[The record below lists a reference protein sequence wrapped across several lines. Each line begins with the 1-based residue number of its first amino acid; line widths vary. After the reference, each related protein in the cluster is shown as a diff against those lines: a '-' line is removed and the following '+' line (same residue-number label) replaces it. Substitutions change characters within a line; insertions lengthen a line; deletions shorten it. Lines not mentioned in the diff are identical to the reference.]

1 MSERERETE
10 AEAEEERKKL
20 RRTYYNSLWRV
31 MKGNNEGGRQRERT
45 EEKYYKGEES
55 RFEDLF
61 EETKVINRVG
71 HNCTNLKQ

>member
-1 MSERERETE
+1 
-10 AEAEEERKKL
+10 
-20 RRTYYNSLWRV
+20 
-31 MKGNNEGGRQRERT
+31 MKGNNEGGRERETT

-61 EETKVINRVG
+61 EESKVINCVG